1 MHILLVDDDESI
13 LQLVSIHLINA
24 GYTVTKAS
32 EASAALAFLQKE
44 TFHLAIVD
52 VMMPGM
58 DGFQLANI
66 LTTEHDIPVILLTAK
81 GQLEDK
87 EKGFAQGID
96 DYIVKPFETKEL
108 LFRVQAVLRRS
119 SKAEVLS
126 SVVTAGNV
134 KIDLETWEIQIA
146 NEHYIWPMRE
156 LEILAYF
163 MQRKGRNVN
172 RWDLIDELWGDS
184 LDQPEYTLNTHINRL
199 RDRLRRANATVEIT
213 TIRGVGYRL
222 EVTG

>member
-1 MHILLVDDDESI
+1 MHILLVDDDDSI
-13 LQLVSIHLINA
+13 LQLVSIHLQNA

-32 EASAALAFLQKE
+32 EATAALAFLQNE

-58 DGFQLANI
+58 DGYQLAKI
-66 LTTEHDIPVILLTAK
+66 LTAEHDIPVILLTAK

-87 EKGFAQGID
+87 EIGFEQGID

-108 LFRVQAVLRRS
+108 LYRVQAVLRRASKMTS
-119 SKAEVLS
+119 S
-126 SVVTAGNV
+126 TTIAGNV
-134 KIDLETWEIQIA
+134 SIDTDTWEIKIA
-146 NEHYIWPMRE
+146 NESYIWPMRE

-163 MQRKGRNVN
+163 IQRKGRNVS
-172 RWDLIDELWGDS
+172 RWDLIDELWGES
-184 LDQPEYTLNTHINRL
+184 LEQPEYTLNTHINRL

-213 TIRGVGYRL
+213 TIRGIGYKL
-222 EVTG
+222 EVKQ

>member
-1 MHILLVDDDESI
+1 MHILLVDDDDSI
-13 LQLVSIHLINA
+13 LQLVSIHLVNA

-32 EASAALAFLQKE
+32 EATAALAFLPSE

-66 LTTEHDIPVILLTAK
+66 LTEQHEIPVILLTAK

-87 EKGFAQGID
+87 EKGFKQGID
-96 DYIVKPFETKEL
+96 DYIVKPFETREL

-119 SKAEVLS
+119 NKLASTMVH
-126 SVVTAGNV
+126 VGNV
-134 KIDLETWEIQIA
+134 SIDTESWEIHIA
-146 NEHYIWPMRE
+146 NENYIWPMRE

-172 RWDLIDELWGDS
+172 RWDLIDELWGES
-184 LDQPEYTLNTHINRL
+184 LEQPEFTLNTHINRL

-213 TIRGVGYRL
+213 TIRGIGYRL
-222 EVTG
+222 EVKS